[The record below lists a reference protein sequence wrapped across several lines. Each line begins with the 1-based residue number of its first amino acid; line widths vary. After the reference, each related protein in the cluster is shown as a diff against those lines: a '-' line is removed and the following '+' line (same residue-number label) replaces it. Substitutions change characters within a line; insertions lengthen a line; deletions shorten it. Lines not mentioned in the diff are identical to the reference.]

1 MSLYAVDRVFYDVL
15 ENDAQV
21 KAFVGDPDTYLAG
34 RDLDEHE
41 KQALKDCDCGALWS
55 MGAHPLILMR
65 WVRKVQMA
73 RGRDGAEA
81 VKEYQRIIL
90 PLGRPDYST

>member
-21 KAFVGDPDTYLAG
+21 NAFVGDSDAYLAG
-34 RDLDEHE
+34 AISGERAAGPQGLRLRRPLVD
-41 KQALKDCDCGALWS
+41 GR
-55 MGAHPLILMR
+55 HPLILMR

-81 VKEYQRIIL
+81 VKEYQRIIE